1 MLRMLTAGESHGK
14 ALSVIIDG
22 FPAGVSVDID
32 FINNE
37 LSRRQK
43 GYGRGNRM
51 KIEKDRI
58 EIISGIR
65 NGETMGSPVSFMIK
79 NLDYEKWEDT
89 MDVNSL
95 NDNVKPVEIP
105 RPGHTDLS
113 GILKYG
119 RSDIRDII
127 ERSSARETAA
137 RVAAGALFKIF
148 LKYFGINIYSHT
160 ISIGNISIEKRILSY
175 KEAEN
180 SPLRCLDPDAEKKMI
195 SLIDEV
201 KGEGDSICGI
211 SEIVVENLP
220 VGLGSHISYDKR
232 LDSKIG
238 EAMLSIPSVK
248 GVEVGPAF
256 ENTRLK
262 GSQVHDEIFYSP
274 ENGFFRK
281 TNRAGGIEGG
291 ISNGENLIVRIA
303 VKPIPTLMKPLSS
316 VNVKTKEKSKAHV
329 ERADTCIV
337 PAAGVVGEAMMAYV
351 LSKLFLEKFGGDNLS
366 DIKSNYENY
375 TRRIKNG

>member
-201 KGEGDSICGI
+201 KGEGDSIGGI